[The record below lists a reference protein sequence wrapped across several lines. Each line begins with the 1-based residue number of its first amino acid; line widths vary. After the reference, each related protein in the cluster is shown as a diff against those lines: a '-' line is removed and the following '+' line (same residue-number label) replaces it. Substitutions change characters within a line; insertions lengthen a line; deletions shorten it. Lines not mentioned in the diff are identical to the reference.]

1 MKKEK
6 PILRVGGSDSY
17 MDIPTHSVALAWWR
31 RKGLEGNGFGL
42 AQNTMNETIDS
53 FAKTTTL
60 GNFLSLFRTRDKTNQ
75 NGVTLAFTRF
85 RPHSCKHSFRENP
98 SFLIMQA
105 ANYHHSFLFLSRFH
119 WIPDDFFVPLFLG
132 VCRRSLFGI
141 FFLILNCFVS
151 AVNS

>member
-6 PILRVGGSDSY
+6 TLLRVGGSDSY

-105 ANYHHSFLFLSRFH
+105 ANYYHSFLFLSQFHCIQGDFFH
-119 WIPDDFFVPLFLG
+119 WLFSVICRRTFAWLLFPLFL
-132 VCRRSLFGI
+132 LFRK
-141 FFLILNCFVS
+141 FW
-151 AVNS
+151 